1 MPEGYIKK
9 KGSTIPFGYRLSNST
24 KGYLAPIP
32 EQLSLLQ
39 KYINSVLA
47 EELSLREASASLS
60 IEAERKISHV
70 GLSKLVQK
78 QNLTPKYR
86 YSKEQKRKNE
96 LAKQKKELA
105 KAKKKVAYK
114 EAKLKAEELVIK
126 KATEQ
131 TPSNIVTEEE
141 LEQVAPSVQEI
152 IKDSKV
158 IFHPNEGPQTDFLAA
173 DEKDVL
179 YGGAAGGGK
188 SYAMIIDPL
197 RYCHKKA
204 HRALILRRSM
214 PELREMIDK
223 SRELYP
229 LAFPGA
235 KFREVEKLWNFPSGA
250 KVEFGFLERDADVYR
265 YQGQA
270 YSWIGFDEITH
281 LPTEFSWN
289 YLASR
294 LRTTDPEIK
303 TYLRCTANPGGV
315 IEAGT
320 LSETSDKVGSQLA
333 IVKETFASTP
343 TTPSGYSIANE
354 QESNVNGIPTKRF
367 TFLKPGVLSRNISE
381 RNGGNTTT
389 GKLRTEVVEAFGETP
404 TTTISGVKIGEAISN
419 VEGIPTKRL
428 TFATGSGEISRS
440 SRQSTGALAGTTELT
455 VTTYGEAST
464 AGSVLIGSSD
474 FEEDGYKR
482 FVRTFL
488 TGTITGVKQTYQD
501 VVAVDVPGEV
511 NCTTGNGTTGAGGSV
526 AIVEVT
532 PRRSKRVTA
541 TVTIE
546 VTNATPT
553 TFAAAYDLGSIS
565 CSVTSVRESFNR
577 SAGFLETNQGY
588 SLSATNQ
595 AYPGCFITNAVSN
608 GTVSY
613 PSTIRSEGAQPD
625 AISKTTTKCTAV
637 GSSSNTGWVETGIL
651 KRKSR
656 PILTDLSGTTYYEVI
671 TWTV

>member
-1 MPEGYIKK
+1 VVVPEGYIKK

-229 LAFPGA
+229 QAFPGA

-315 IEAGT
+315 GSHWVKNRYILPAEHNSSFLGKDGLTRKFIPAKLADNPYLAEDGVYEQMLKSLPPTQRQQLLEGNWDVAEGAAFTEFEPLVHVITPFELPLHWERVKGIDYGYASESCCLWGIMDINDGT
-320 LSETSDKVGSQLA
+320 LIIYRELYKKGLTGEELGSIITDMEL
-333 IVKETFASTP
+333 EDP
-343 TTPSGYSIANE
+343 YSV
-354 QESNVNGIPTKRF
+354 S
-367 TFLKPGVLSRNISE
+367 GVLD
-381 RNGGNTTT
+381 TAAWA
-389 GKLRTEVVEAFGETP
+389 RT
-404 TTTISGVKIGEAISN
+404 
-419 VEGIPTKRL
+419 
-428 TFATGSGEISRS
+428 
-440 SRQSTGALAGTTELT
+440 
-455 VTTYGEAST
+455 
-464 AGSVLIGSSD
+464 
-474 FEEDGYKR
+474 
-482 FVRTFL
+482 
-488 TGTITGVKQTYQD
+488 
-501 VVAVDVPGEV
+501 
-511 NCTTGNGTTGAGGSV
+511 GTTGPTVGESLVRQGHKLRPADKNRIQGKIQIHEFLKVQENGRPKLQIFNTCPNLIRELQS
-526 AIVEVT
+526 I
-532 PRRSKRVTA
+532 PLSK
-541 TVTIE
+541 
-546 VTNATPT
+546 TNPEDVDTHASDH
-553 TFAAAYDLGSIS
+553 AYDALRYMIMS
-565 CSVTSVRESFNR
+565 RPR
-577 SAGFLETNQGY
+577 M
-588 SLSATNQ
+588 
-595 AYPGCFITNAVSN
+595 VSTFDRLR
-608 GTVSY
+608 G
-613 PSTIRSEGAQPD
+613 
-625 AISKTTTKCTAV
+625 
-637 GSSSNTGWVETGIL
+637 L
-651 KRKSR
+651 KRDIHQPSDS
-656 PILTDLSGTTYYEVI
+656 TFGY
-671 TWTV
+671 